1 MDIDPSPTSLSGTA
15 PVLVTGGSGFLAVH
29 LLAQLLAR
37 GHGVRTTLRN
47 PERAEEVRTAVQ
59 RASGFEVP
67 PEIGFV
73 SADLSSDEGWADA
86 ADGVRYVLHV
96 ASPFPVAVPTDEN
109 EIIRPA
115 RDGAL
120 RVIRAARTAG
130 VERVVLTSSFAAVG
144 YGHPPTDREFTESD
158 WTDIDGPIAPYIKSK
173 ALAERAAWDFM
184 ERGGGSME
192 LSVVNPV
199 GIFGP
204 PVTPDL
210 SASTRL
216 AAQMLTGMRGV
227 PRLATTVVDVR
238 DVADLHLRAMTAP
251 EAAGERFLAS
261 VGEPLPFRRV
271 AETLRHAVGRKG
283 PGARSFVLPD
293 GMIRFAARRNAG
305 LQGMVTELGKV
316 RRVSSAKARDV
327 LGWEPRSNVEALSA
341 TASALRGLGLL
352 RTGVLPTD
360 APT

>member
-1 MDIDPSPTSLSGTA
+1 MDIDTSPTGFSGTD
-15 PVLVTGGSGFLAVH
+15 PVLVTGGSGFLAAR
-29 LLAQLLAR
+29 LLAQLLA
-37 GHGVRTTLRN
+37 HGYQVRTTLRS
-47 PERAEEVRTAVQ
+47 PGRAEEVRAAVQ
-59 RASGFEVP
+59 HAGDFGAT
-67 PEIGFV
+67 PEIEFV
-73 SADLSSDEGWADA
+73 SADLASDDGWADA
-86 ADGVRYVLHV
+86 VDGVRYVLHA

-120 RVIRAARTAG
+120 RVMSAARAAG

-144 YGHPPTDREFTESD
+144 YGHEPTDREFTESD
-158 WTDIDGPIAPYIKSK
+158 WTNVDAPIAPYIKSK
-173 ALAERAAWDFM
+173 ALAERAVWDFM
-184 ERGGGSME
+184 EREGGSME

-251 EAAGERFLAS
+251 DAAGERFVAS

-271 AETLRHAVGRKG
+271 AETLRHAVGRRG
-283 PGARSFVLPD
+283 LSARSFVLPD
-293 GMIRFAARRNAG
+293 GMIRLAARRNAG

-316 RRVSSAKARDV
+316 RRVSSAKARDL
-327 LGWEPRSNVEALSA
+327 LGWEPRNNVQTLSA
-341 TASALRGLGLL
+341 TALALRDLDLL
-352 RTGVLPTD
+352 RGG
-360 APT
+360 